1 MKLRE
6 IKWARHVA
14 LTQGGEIHTKFWWGN
29 IKGLEQVKD
38 LGVDE
43 KLLLKCVLK
52 KEVVRGGGG
61 LDLSVSG
68 WGQVAGSGTYGCTKC
83 EAFLE

>member
-14 LTQGGEIHTKFWWGN
+14 LTQGGEIHAKFWWGN
-29 IKGLEQVKD
+29 MKGLDQVKD

-52 KEVVRGGGG
+52 KEVGRGGGKWTG
-61 LDLSVSG
+61 FIWLRMGTSG
-68 WGQVAGSGTYGCTKC
+68 GFWYIRLYKMRGIS
-83 EAFLE
+83 